1 MRQALVSLVA
11 LVFATSLYAH
21 RDGGV
26 NMSISFDDEGNAA
39 DCSGLRVRI
48 GGERAAVVSED
59 IPFHGSA
66 LKISAEHGH
75 GGIRVIG
82 NRGGSYRVSL
92 CKAVAPGADAAGIR
106 AVLAG
111 NEISAQ
117 GPENEKWVAYFI
129 VSAPRG
135 ASLDLRSTNG
145 PISVSD
151 FNGTLEAEA
160 VNGPVS
166 VKESSG
172 TITART
178 TNGPVSIKGGS
189 GEVKLQAT
197 NGPVSVKLDGTTWDG
212 TLDASTRNGPVTLA
226 MPRGFRSGVLV
237 EASGGPVSCR
247 GEACSGQ
254 RYNRFEDD
262 DHGRLRRLEFGSGPQ
277 VVRLSTVN
285 GPVTVRENE

>member
-1 MRQALVSLVA
+1 MRQALVSLA
-11 LVFATSLYAH
+11 TFLIATSLYAH
-21 RDGGV
+21 GDHGRHM
-26 NMSISFDDEGNAA
+26 NISFDDHGEIA

-48 GGERAAVVSED
+48 GGERAVVVSEE

-66 LKISAEHGH
+66 LRINADHGH

-82 NRGGSYRVSL
+82 SRDGAYRVSL
-92 CKAVAPGADAAGIR
+92 CKAVAPGADATSIR
-106 AVLAG
+106 GVLAG
-111 NEISAQ
+111 NEISAE
-117 GPENEKWVAYFI
+117 GPDNEKWVAYFL

-145 PISVSD
+145 PISVRD
-151 FNGTLEAEA
+151 FNGSLEAQA

-178 TNGPVSIKGGS
+178 TNGPISMKGGS

-197 NGPVSVKLDGTTWDG
+197 NGPVTVKLDGTRWDG

-226 MPRGFRSGVLV
+226 MPRGFLSGVVV

-247 GEACSGQ
+247 GEACGEQ
-254 RYNRFEDD
+254 RYNRFAED
-262 DHGRLRRLEFGSGPQ
+262 DHGRVRRLEFGSGPQ
-277 VVRLSTVN
+277 VVRVSTVN
-285 GPVTVRENE
+285 GPASVREND